1 MKRIMTVQDISC
13 VGKCSLTVAL
23 PIISAAGVECG
34 VMPTAVLSTHTA
46 FPKFTFKD
54 LTDEIEPI
62 SDTIAEL
69 EIDFDA
75 IYTGYL
81 GSERQLA
88 LVDKF
93 FTDFGGKDTLIVID
107 PVMADNGVLYKG
119 FTEEFAAK
127 MAELCKKADLII
139 PNLTEAS
146 FMLGL
151 EYNPNYDESYIKY
164 VLKKLTDL
172 GAKRAALTGIQLE
185 DGKIG
190 VYFYDSVKDSYY
202 SYFNDYLPVSYH
214 GTGDIYA
221 SAALGAL
228 MRGKSF
234 EESLSIAVDF
244 TLECMKKTMIDEN
257 RRFYGVNFEEAL
269 PFYVDRINN
278 SKPSKK

>member
-1 MKRIMTVQDISC
+1 MKRIMTVQDVSC

-23 PIISAAGVECG
+23 PIISSAGVECG

-46 FPKFTFKD
+46 FPKFTFCD

-62 SDTIAEL
+62 SDTLSEL
-69 EIDFDA
+69 GIDFDA

-93 FTDFGGKDTLIVID
+93 FTDFGGENTLIVID

-119 FTEEFAAK
+119 FTEEFAEK
-127 MAELCKKADLII
+127 MAELCKRADLII

-146 FMLGL
+146 YMLGF
-151 EYNPNYDESYIKY
+151 EYNPDYDENYIKY
-164 VLKKLTDL
+164 VLKKLTDI

-185 DGKIG
+185 EGKIG
-190 VYFYDSVKDSYY
+190 VYLYDSTNNTYY
-202 SYFNDYLPVSYH
+202 SYFNEHLPVSYH
-214 GTGDIYA
+214 GTGDIFA
-221 SAALGAL
+221 SATVGAL
-228 MRGKSF
+228 MRGMSY
-234 EESLSIAVDF
+234 EESLSLAVDF
-244 TLECMKKTMIDEN
+244 TLECMKKTMGDEN
-257 RRFYGVNFEEAL
+257 RRFYGVNFEEAI

-278 SKPSKK
+278 PKKK